1 MSFLSTNKGGDENK
15 FPLEDID
22 IFKAFDITIDL
33 CQEAYDPTA
42 TTDLLE
48 GEFPVIFRKI
58 GNTLFVVFRGTR
70 NDFSTLAS
78 SLESIK
84 NMIVDCSIGDILG
97 ENTSLAEFDVFKA
110 RLDDIEAKLTGHAGF
125 ITELSKYY
133 LDIWTKISQYY
144 NDATNIVFSGHSA
157 GGALATLMN
166 YVYVNDTA
174 GEDKLPVY
182 YTITYG
188 SPRVIRD
195 TIDNKDLFNK
205 ACPNLM
211 RCFNANDIVAY
222 IPFNKPSP
230 YVGSM
235 GSGFTH
241 VGRPI
246 PMDTNIEKNTLNGL
260 ILQVLRGNKGVFSEI
275 LKRYTFDE
283 LRENNFIGLIT
294 SDRYLGLTATAM
306 FQCFTK
312 VGVKEDVSN
321 EMIRASTNKLLTD
334 SQQILD
340 YALKCDLTEPLGINE
355 VLKQNNIFVSE
366 VREDIGISS
375 IYGSLM
381 GYNVL
386 SVDAHNLKKYRE
398 NADKFEKLELST
410 GTTFWNK
417 EERVEEEQE
426 GEYPLPTT
434 TTPVT
439 INKVYIDLIDE
450 IVKDL
455 DSGKIVGAIPIDET
469 DLPAMI
475 EYSTQ

>member
-1 MSFLSTNKGGDENK
+1 MSFLYKTKADKIS
-15 FPLEDID
+15 LEDID
-22 IFKAFDITIDL
+22 IFKAFDITIAL

-48 GEFPVIFRKI
+48 GEFPVIFRKL
-58 GNTLFVVFRGTR
+58 GNTLFVCFRGTR
-70 NDFSTLAS
+70 NDFSTLKS

-84 NMIVDCSIGDILG
+84 NMIVDCAVGDVLG
-97 ENTSLAEFDVFKA
+97 EDTSLAEFDVFNS
-110 RLDDIEAKLTGHAGF
+110 RLDDLEVKLTGHAGF
-125 ITELSKYY
+125 IGELSKYY
-133 LDIWTKISQYY
+133 LDIKTKISQYY
-144 NDATNIVFSGHSA
+144 GDATNIVFSGHSA

-166 YVYVNDTA
+166 YVYVNDTFI
-174 GEDKLPVY
+174 EDKLPVY

-195 TIDNKDLFNK
+195 TIDNKDLYNK
-205 ACPNLM
+205 ACPNVM
-211 RCFNANDIVAY
+211 RCFNANDIVTY

-230 YVGSM
+230 YVGSL

-241 VGRPI
+241 VGKPI
-246 PMDTNIEKNTLNGL
+246 PMDTNIEKNSLNAL

-294 SDRYLGLTATAM
+294 SDRYLGLTANSM
-306 FQCFTK
+306 FECFTK
-312 VGVKEDVSN
+312 VGVNRDVSD
-321 EMIRASTNKLLTD
+321 EMIKASTNRLLTD

-340 YALKCDLTEPLGINE
+340 YSLKCDLTQPLGISE
-355 VLKQNNIFVSE
+355 ILKQNNIFDSDIQ
-366 VREDIGISS
+366 EDIGVSS

-381 GYNVL
+381 GYNKL
-386 SVDAHNLKKYRE
+386 SVEAHDLKKYRE

-417 EERVEEEQE
+417 ERETDQ
-426 GEYPLPTT
+426 YPLPTE
-434 TTPVT
+434 PDPIT
-439 INKVYIDLIDE
+439 INKVYINLIGE

-455 DSGKIVGAIPIDET
+455 ESGKIVGAIPIAEDE
-469 DLPAMI
+469 LPVMI
-475 EYSTQ
+475 EY

>member
-1 MSFLSTNKGGDENK
+1 MSFLSLKREDRK
-15 FPLEDID
+15 FPIEDID
-22 IFKAFDITIDL
+22 IFKAFDITIEL

-42 TTDLLE
+42 KTDLLE

-70 NDFSTLAS
+70 NDFSTLKS

-84 NMIVDCSIGDILG
+84 NMIVDCSVGDILG
-97 ENTSLAEFDVFKA
+97 EDTSLAEFGVFNS
-110 RLDDIEAKLTGHAGF
+110 RLDDIEVKLTGHAGF
-125 ITELSKYY
+125 MKELSIYY
-133 LDIWTKISQYY
+133 LDIKRKIAQYY
-144 NDATNIVFSGHSA
+144 GNATNIVFSGHSA

-166 YVYVNDTA
+166 YVYINDTFI
-174 GEDKLPVY
+174 GDRLPVY

-195 TIDNKDLFNK
+195 TINNKELFNK
-205 ACPNLM
+205 ACPNLI
-211 RCFNANDIVAY
+211 RCFNANDIVPY

-246 PMDTNIEKNTLNGL
+246 PMDTNIEKNSLNAL

-294 SDRYLGLTATAM
+294 SSRYLGLTATSM
-306 FQCFTK
+306 FECFTK
-312 VGVKEDVSN
+312 VGVKEDVSD
-321 EMIRASTNKLLTD
+321 EMIKASTNRLLTD

-340 YALKCDLTEPLGINE
+340 YALKCDLAQPLGITE
-355 VLKQNNIFVSE
+355 ILKENNIFNSE
-366 VREDIGISS
+366 VQEDIGISS

-381 GYNVL
+381 GYNTL
-386 SVDAHNLKKYRE
+386 SVQAHDLKMYRK
-398 NADKFEKLELST
+398 NAYKFESLELST

-417 EERVEEEQE
+417 EENKETDQ
-426 GEYPLPTT
+426 YPLPLVPE
-434 TTPVT
+434 PVT
-439 INKVYIDLIDE
+439 INKVYIDLIGE

-455 DSGKIVGAIPIDET
+455 ESGKIVGAIPIDYT
-469 DLPAMI
+469 DLPAII
-475 EYSTQ
+475 EFVE